1 MSDLEK
7 IFLTSSITIFGGVF
21 IFTVGQIILKFFI
34 EPIHKQA
41 EIIGD
46 ISDALVYYA
55 REYSNPGLLPKEK
68 LDEAQER
75 FRQLAS
81 LLKAKTYMIKW
92 YHFFESFR
100 LVPNLLFI
108 EHTSREL
115 IGLSNS
121 VYERPT
127 TETLRNLEMAD
138 RIRVLLGI
146 PKED

>member
-1 MSDLEK
+1 MTEWIK
-7 IFLTSSITIFGGVF
+7 IILTSSLTILGGIIVY
-21 IFTVGQIILKFFI
+21 VAGQIISKFFI

-55 REYSNPGLLPKEK
+55 REYSSPGLLPRKK
-68 LDEAQER
+68 LDEAHER

-92 YHFFESFR
+92 YRLFTLLG
-100 LVPNLLFI
+100 LVPDLLFI
-108 EHTSREL
+108 EAIAREL

-121 VYERPT
+121 VYGDSDDGV
-127 TETLRNLEMAD
+127 RNARSAN
-138 RIRVLLGI
+138 RIRELLGI
-146 PKED
+146 PLED